1 MSDADCGHQ
10 RTVAQ
15 LQRAL
20 AEARADADRWRAA
33 AEAARS
39 KTAEVVETLEAYK
52 LRTSLRIR
60 DLEHECDDLRSRVD
74 ALAQQSR
81 KPGA

>member
-15 LQRAL
+15 LHRLL
-20 AEARADADRWRAA
+20 AEARAETARWRAA

-60 DLEHECDDLRSRVD
+60 DLEYERDCLRSRVD
-74 ALAQQSR
+74 ALASQLR
-81 KPGA
+81 DPAA